1 LPSPLRARKHQ
12 PESEVRRMDDFT
24 LHDALQIAVMTEQLG
39 AKVYTRFAKRFADDK
54 GIAEVFTKLAG
65 EEQFHERYFQSLL
78 DQNPRTEKEV
88 GRFGVDEYLRATA
101 ISEFFGK
108 DAMNKLKEVATPGE
122 ALAQAVRL
130 EKATLLFYHALR
142 DNLGASTALDELI
155 NAEKSHLTTL
165 MKVVLTD
172 ARFRGLSDTW

>member
-1 LPSPLRARKHQ
+1 
-12 PESEVRRMDDFT
+12 MDEFT

-39 AKVYTRFAKRFADDK
+39 AKVYSRYAERFADNK
-54 GIAEVFTKLAG
+54 EVAEVFAKLAG
-65 EEQFHERYFQSLL
+65 EEESHERYFQSLL
-78 DQNPRTEKEV
+78 DQNPRSERDV

-108 DAMNKLKEVATPGE
+108 NALDKLKEVASPGE
-122 ALAQAVRL
+122 ALTQAVRL

-142 DNLGASTALDELI
+142 DSLGASTALDELI
-155 NAEKSHLTTL
+155 KAEKSHLTTL
-165 MKVVLTD
+165 MKIVLTD

>member
-1 LPSPLRARKHQ
+1 
-12 PESEVRRMDDFT
+12 MDEFT
-24 LHDALQIAVMTEQLG
+24 LHDALEIAVMTEQLG
-39 AKVYTRFAKRFADDK
+39 EKVYSRFAKRFADDREV
-54 GIAEVFTKLAG
+54 AEVFAKLAA
-65 EEQFHERYFQSLL
+65 EEVAHGQYFQLLL

-108 DAMNKLKEVATPGE
+108 DALDKLKQVQTPGE

-142 DNLGASTALDELI
+142 DHLGANTALDELI
-155 NAEKSHLTTL
+155 NTEKTHLTTL

-172 ARFRGLSDTW
+172 ARFRGLSDSW